1 MQQFEQ
7 HEQVMARE
15 NPHFRVGSPIH
26 DCSSEPAAPGPN
38 KAIARPLHQAHY
50 T

>member
-7 HEQVMARE
+7 HEEVMARE

-26 DCSSEPAAPGPN
+26 DGPSELAAPGPD
-38 KAIARPLHQAHY
+38 KAIAWPLSQAHY